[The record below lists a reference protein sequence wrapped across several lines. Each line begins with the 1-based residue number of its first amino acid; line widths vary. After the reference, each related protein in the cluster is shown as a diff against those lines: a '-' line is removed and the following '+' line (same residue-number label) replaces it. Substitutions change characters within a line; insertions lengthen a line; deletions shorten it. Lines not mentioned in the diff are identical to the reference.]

1 MHELGIIYQVIRTVD
16 EVKKQQKLSEIE
28 SITLQIGEMSD
39 VVPKFVEEAWVAARQ
54 TTGYGKT
61 ELIVETIPAKA
72 RCKKCNHTDLVK
84 NLGLK
89 CPVCS
94 SGDFEIISGREFMI
108 KEITAK

>member
-28 SITLQIGEMSD
+28 RITLQIGEMSD
-39 VVPKFVEEAWVAARQ
+39 VVPKFIEEAWNAARQ

-61 ELIVETIPAKA
+61 ELVVETISARAK
-72 RCKKCNHTDLVK
+72 CKKCNYTDLVK
-84 NLGLK
+84 KLGLK

-94 SGDFEIISGREFMI
+94 STEFEIVSGREFMI